1 MENLNEIA
9 KYTGWEY
16 EYIDTKGPAMLN
28 EFVEGK
34 YELMG
39 GNYYIPALE
48 KYYAYPNYNMGYS
61 RSLLLARSDDRSIH
75 SYDLE
80 SMNGKTIGVY
90 ENARENIRRL
100 KEFMAINGL
109 YCNIRYYKQ
118 EDKVGKNGLY
128 HYLDKGEIE
137 LLLNNVAQIS

>member
-1 MENLNEIA
+1 
-9 KYTGWEY
+9 
-16 EYIDTKGPAMLN
+16 MLN

-90 ENARENIRRL
+90 ENARENISPSQRVLWLSTDCIVISDITNRKIWWGKSGYIPIWL
-100 KEFMAINGL
+100 KVRSIC
-109 YCNIRYYKQ
+109 Y
-118 EDKVGKNGLY
+118 
-128 HYLDKGEIE
+128 
-137 LLLNNVAQIS
+137 

>member
-1 MENLNEIA
+1 
-9 KYTGWEY
+9 
-16 EYIDTKGPAMLN
+16 
-28 EFVEGK
+28 
-34 YELMG
+34 MG

-75 SYDLE
+75 SYVLE
-80 SMNGKTIGVY
+80 SMIGKTIGVY

-100 KEFMAINGL
+100 KEFMAIIGL

-118 EDKVGKNGLY
+118 EDMVGKIGLY
-128 HYLDKGEIE
+128 PYL
-137 LLLNNVAQIS
+137 A

>member
-1 MENLNEIA
+1 MLVDYLNEIA

-48 KYYAYPNYNMGYS
+48 KYYALS
-61 RSLLLARSDDRSIH
+61 
-75 SYDLE
+75 
-80 SMNGKTIGVY
+80 
-90 ENARENIRRL
+90 
-100 KEFMAINGL
+100 EFKYGI
-109 YCNIRYYKQ
+109 
-118 EDKVGKNGLY
+118 
-128 HYLDKGEIE
+128 
-137 LLLNNVAQIS
+137 